1 MLKKEVLVMK
11 ISNKKSFLLRGNKK
25 SNKFTA
31 GFTLIELMIVVA
43 IIAVVAAAGGFSV
56 TQQMPKYR
64 LKGDVRTL
72 ASSFMLARMKA
83 TSSGLRYAIQFDL
96 DAPQGYNLVRGN
108 SDGTWS
114 VESYRKVISSGVNMV
129 SIQDDNGAHST
140 GSNARIIYNPNGS
153 SGTGE
158 VVLRNGTGQYRITLT
173 PTTGRVK
180 TTKES
185 S

>member
-1 MLKKEVLVMK
+1 MK
-11 ISNKKSFLLRGNKK
+11 ISIKKHCSSGWSKK
-25 SNKFTA
+25 SNRFAA
-31 GFTLIELMIVVA
+31 GFTLIELMIVLA
-43 IIAVVAAAGGFSV
+43 IVAVVAAVGGFSV
-56 TQQMPKYR
+56 IQQMPKYR
-64 LKGDVRTL
+64 LKGDARTL

-83 TSSGLRYAIQFDL
+83 TSSSVQYAIQFNL
-96 DAPQGYNLVRGN
+96 DVPQGYNLVRRN
-108 SDGTWS
+108 SNGTWS
-114 VESYRKVISSGVNMV
+114 EEAYRRMISSGVNVV
-129 SIQDDNGAHST
+129 SAEDDDAT
-140 GSNARIIYNPNGS
+140 YTAGSNARIIYNPNGS